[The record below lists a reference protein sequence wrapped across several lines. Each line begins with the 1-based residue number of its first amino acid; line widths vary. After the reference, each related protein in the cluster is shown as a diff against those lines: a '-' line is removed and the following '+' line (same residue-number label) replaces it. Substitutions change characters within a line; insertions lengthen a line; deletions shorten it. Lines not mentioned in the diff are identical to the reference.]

1 MAIQPY
7 KPSNKVT
14 SSGFTWLLGAA
25 IVSGVAIGSIT
36 QIISLAFYLV
46 VLFPALMGL
55 GGGAAMALAVTK
67 GKVRN
72 PTIAALFGALTGF
85 ILYGAMNGVAYWQFK
100 QQIAGEIQQELGQ
113 LDASD
118 IGTVRNGYL
127 KDKTGSTGFVGFLKH
142 SAIEGVSIGK
152 VGQNGA
158 NLGETGTWVYWLIE
172 LAIIDIIITAIAYKT
187 AKQVFCESCDQW
199 YGDSSAIGG
208 VQQSAAA
215 EFLGFIQNEHFP
227 SAGKLLD
234 TIAPVPVP
242 NLTVEVQCCP
252 TCKISPVNLTVN
264 AVSRNSEGK
273 LETKAMAQGLI
284 SLSQYKQLESA
295 AADRRS
301 DFLAEHGN
309 ISPEAS
315 QLAQQ
320 ERSGVSATD
329 RFEPHDLKSDAINKL
344 VEQFTKQPIKEA
356 YLVRKTVHHLKE
368 QPFYVLAI
376 VRKIGF
382 IDSEDAQP
390 KLLTQLMTQ
399 LKLPQQTWIVCLNK
413 DKAMTKA
420 IKAIAAQPIYQKK

>member
-14 SSGFTWLLGAA
+14 ANGFTWLLGAA
-25 IVSGVAIGSIT
+25 IVSGVAIGSMT

-46 VLFPALMGL
+46 ILFPALMGL
-55 GGGAAMALAVTK
+55 GGGAAMGLAVQQ

-85 ILYGAMNGVAYWQFK
+85 ILYGTMNGVGYWQFK
-100 QQIAGEIQQELGQ
+100 QQIGKEIQQELGQ
-113 LDASD
+113 LDAAD
-118 IGTVRNGYL
+118 ITQVENSYL

-152 VGQNGA
+152 VGQSGV

-172 LAIIDIIITAIAYKT
+172 LAIIDIIITAIAYMA
-187 AKQVFCESCDQW
+187 AKRVFCESCDQW
-199 YGDSSAIGG
+199 YGDSKAIGG

-215 EFLGFIQNEHFP
+215 EFLGLIQKEHFP
-227 SAGKLLD
+227 PAGKLLD
-234 TIAPVPVP
+234 TIAPVPIP

-252 TCKISPVNLTVN
+252 NCQISPVNLTVN

-273 LETKAMAQGLI
+273 LEKKAMAEGMI
-284 SLSQYKQLESA
+284 SLSQYRQLESA
-295 AADRRS
+295 AADRQS
-301 DFLAEHGN
+301 EFLAQHGD
-309 ISPEAS
+309 ISPETF

-329 RFEPHDLKSDAINKL
+329 RFERHDLQPAALTQLI
-344 VEQFTKQPIKEA
+344 EQFTKQPIKEA

-382 IDSEDAQP
+382 IDSEDAAP

-399 LKLPQQTWIVCLNK
+399 LKLPQQTWIVCVNK

-420 IKAIAAQPIYQKK
+420 IKAISAQPIYQKK